1 MERTLI
7 IISYFVIIITI
18 LYYFSNFDNLSTDE
32 NIRDVIETTL
42 FNNTTIKSPNIELQI
57 DYDIETYKKLQ
68 DRRYTMI
75 LEQIQRQSVTNSH
88 IMENQTHLLN
98 SSSAANVVKTVYNN
112 ISYKID
118 ANGESNL
125 NLDDILNLSSGDS
138 HLVSAKISETGTDSS
153 LVGGYL
159 GKYIN
164 TRMKSELVYSIEH
177 EINNAVRFKATFET
191 AIGNIK
197 IFNLTDTEITLTV
210 LIKTLE
216 LV

>member
-1 MERTLI
+1 MDRTLI

-32 NIRDVIETTL
+32 NLRDVIETTL

-57 DYDIETYKKLQ
+57 DSDIETYKKLQ
-68 DRRYTMI
+68 DRRYMMI
-75 LEQIQRQSVTNSH
+75 IEQIQRQSITNSH
-88 IMENQTHLLN
+88 IMENQTKLLN
-98 SSSAANVVKTVYNN
+98 NSSAVKTVYNN
-112 ISYKID
+112 ISYKIG

-125 NLDDILNLSSGDS
+125 NLGNILNLSSGDS
-138 HLVSAKISETGTDSS
+138 HLVSAKVSETGIDSS
-153 LVGGYL
+153 IVGGYL

-177 EINNAVRFKATFET
+177 EINNAVTFKATFET
-191 AIGNIK
+191 AIGNIN
-197 IFNLTDTEITLTV
+197 ILNLTNAEITLTV

>member
-98 SSSAANVVKTVYNN
+98 NSSGVKTVYNN
-112 ISYKID
+112 ISYKIGT
-118 ANGESNL
+118 NGESNL
-125 NLDDILNLSSGDS
+125 NLGDILNLSSGDS
-138 HLVSAKISETGTDSS
+138 HLVSAKVSETGTDSS

-177 EINNAVRFKATFET
+177 EINNATRFKATFET

-197 IFNLTDTEITLTV
+197 IFNLTNADITLTV

>member
-98 SSSAANVVKTVYNN
+98 NSSGVKTVYNN
-112 ISYKID
+112 ISYKIGT
-118 ANGESNL
+118 NGESNL
-125 NLDDILNLSSGDS
+125 NLGDILNLSSGDS
-138 HLVSAKISETGTDSS
+138 HLVSAKVSETGTDSS